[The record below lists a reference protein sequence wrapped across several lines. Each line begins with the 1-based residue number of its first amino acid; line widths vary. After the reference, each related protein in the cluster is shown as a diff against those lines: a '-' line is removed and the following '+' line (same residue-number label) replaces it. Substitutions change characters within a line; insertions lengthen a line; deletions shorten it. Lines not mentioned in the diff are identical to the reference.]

1 MRLMFVYYAFRN
13 QGSGLVIKGYADAA
27 TRLGHEVVVY
37 GRPHP
42 GIPLN
47 WSLDVASA
55 DAVVFIF
62 EWTTHL
68 RSGDEL
74 DLLRLVAEVPRRRRV
89 VFDGDGNY
97 NEPLRAGAD
106 YNHPDEEASR
116 RWTEICDALSDKI
129 CQPTLHPLR
138 PNVRP
143 FLFYAYN
150 PAWERPL
157 HFSAKEY
164 GMVYVG
170 HSKFRWAPMQR
181 VLQAIEPIR
190 DRVGRIGLVGEGW
203 GRPPWW
209 ATPMGIEHTYY
220 SDSAYLEKLGV
231 DLLPPVPFDEV
242 IDSMTRALLNPV
254 LLRPTFERMRLVN
267 PRMFETP
274 AAGTIPLLNLDPAHI
289 EELYGQDGLELALGH
304 DASERIADALDRPE
318 YDGEVVTGVRDRL
331 ARRHSHTARLQELVE
346 IVES

>member
-1 MRLMFVYYAFRN
+1 MRLMFVYYAFQN

-27 TRLGHEVVVY
+27 RQLGHDVVVY
-37 GRPHP
+37 GRPYP
-42 GIPLN
+42 GIPLD

-68 RSGDEL
+68 RTGDEL

-97 NEPLRAGAD
+97 NDPLRAGAD
-106 YNHPDEEASR
+106 YNHADIELSQ

-129 CQPTLHPLR
+129 CQPTFHPLR
-138 PNVRP
+138 PNVMP

-150 PAWERPL
+150 PVWERPL
-157 HFSAKEY
+157 NFSTKEY

-170 HSKFRWAPMQR
+170 HSKFRWAPMEQ
-181 VLQAIEPIR
+181 VLRAIEPVR

-203 GRPPWW
+203 GRLPWW

-220 SDSAYLEKLGV
+220 SDAAYLEKLGV
-231 DLLPPVPFDEV
+231 ELLPPVPFDQV
-242 IDSMTRALLNPV
+242 IDSMNRAVLNPV

-289 EELYGQDGLELALGH
+289 EEIYGPNALELLVGD
-304 DASERIADALDRPE
+304 DASERIVDALDRPE
-318 YDGEVVTGVRDRL
+318 YYGEVVTGVRERL
-331 ARRHSHTARLQELVE
+331 ARNHSHTARLRELLE

>member
-209 ATPMGIEHTYY
+209 ARPMGIEHTYY

-274 AAGTIPLLNLDPAHI
+274 AAGTIPLLNLEPAHI
-289 EELYGQDGLELALGH
+289 EDLYGQDGLELALGH

-318 YDGEVVTGVRDRL
+318 YYGEIVTGVRDRL
-331 ARRHSHTARLQELVE
+331 SRRHSHTARLQELVE

>member
-1 MRLMFVYYAFRN
+1 MRLMFVYYAFQN

-27 TRLGHEVVVY
+27 RQLGHEVVVY
-37 GRPHP
+37 GRPYP
-42 GIPLN
+42 GIPLD
-47 WSLDVASA
+47 WSLDVAST

-68 RSGDEL
+68 RTGDEL
-74 DLLRLVAEVPRRRRV
+74 DLLRLVAEVPRPRRV

-97 NEPLRAGAD
+97 NDPLRAGAD
-106 YNHPDEEASR
+106 YNHADAEASQ

-129 CQPTLHPLR
+129 CQPTFHPLR
-138 PNVRP
+138 RNVRP

-157 HFSAKEY
+157 DFSTKEY

-170 HSKFRWAPMQR
+170 HCKFRWAPMER
-181 VLQAIEPIR
+181 VLRAIEPIR
-190 DRVGRIGLVGEGW
+190 DRVGRIGFVGEGW
-203 GRPPWW
+203 GSLPWW

-220 SDSAYLEKLGV
+220 SDAAYLAKLGV
-231 DLLPPVPFDEV
+231 ELLPPVPFDEV
-242 IDSMTRALLNPV
+242 IESMNRAVLNPV
-254 LLRPTFERMRLVN
+254 LLRPTFERMRFVT

-274 AAGTIPLLNLDPAHI
+274 AAGTIPLLNLDSAHI
-289 EELYGQDGLELALGH
+289 EEIYGPSALELAVG
-304 DASERIADALDRPE
+304 DNAPERIVDALDRPE
-318 YDGEVVTGVRDRL
+318 YYGEVVTDVRERL
-331 ARRHSHTARLQELVE
+331 ARSHSHTARLRELVE

>member
-1 MRLMFVYYAFRN
+1 
-13 QGSGLVIKGYADAA
+13 VIKGYADAA

-170 HSKFRWAPMQR
+170 HSKFRWGPMRR
-181 VLQAIEPIR
+181 VLEAVQQVRAK
-190 DRVGRIGLVGEGW
+190 VGRLAIVGHGW
-203 GRPPWW
+203 DALPPW
-209 ATPMGIEHTYY
+209 AGHMGIEDFYY
-220 SDSAYLEKLGV
+220 TEPAFLERLGV
-231 DLLPPVPFDEV
+231 EVVPPVRFEEV
-242 IDSMTRALLNPV
+242 IPWMGRAVFNPV
-254 LLRPTFERMRLVN
+254 IYRPLFEHLRLVTC
-267 PRMFETP
+267 RTFETP
-274 AAGTIPLLNLDPAHI
+274 AAGTIPLFGLDAGYVR
-289 EELYGQDGLELALGH
+289 ELYGEPAGELVLPA
-304 DASERIADALDRPE
+304 DRPGGKVLDLVE
-318 YDGEVVTGVRDRL
+318 RPEHYAGIVAGIRSRL
-331 ARRHSHTARLQELVE
+331 ASQHSYAVRLQQLTE
-346 IVES
+346 IAAE

>member
-1 MRLMFVYYAFRN
+1 VRLTFVHHVVEDRGSAQDMHNYAEVAR
-13 QGSGLVIKGYADAA
+13 A
-27 TRLGHEVVVY
+27 LGHDVELY
-37 GRPHP
+37 GRPMP
-42 GIPLN
+42 GS
-47 WSLDVASA
+47 WFDYSQHVGHA

-209 ATPMGIEHTYY
+209 AAPMGIEHTYY

-318 YDGEVVTGVRDRL
+318 YYGEVVTGVRDRL

>member
-318 YDGEVVTGVRDRL
+318 YYGEVVTGVRDRL